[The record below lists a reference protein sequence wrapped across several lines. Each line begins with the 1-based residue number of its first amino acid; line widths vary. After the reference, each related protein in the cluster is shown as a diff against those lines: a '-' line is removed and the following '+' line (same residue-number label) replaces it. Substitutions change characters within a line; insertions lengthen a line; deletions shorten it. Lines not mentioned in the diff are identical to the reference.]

1 MVRFPARITRMK
13 TMKRNDSWRWR
24 LWVWPMLALTILG
37 MAAGLP
43 ACTVVGAIA
52 YDGARSDAA
61 RACEAYPSMADRN
74 ACLGRLDVLRGQ
86 DSEKVHQ
93 QAQTGDSQRAAAQRD
108 DAAKRQ
114 QALCFK
120 RQSTG
125 ETVCPN

>member
-1 MVRFPARITRMK
+1 
-13 TMKRNDSWRWR
+13 MKRNEPGWRWAPVR
-24 LWVWPMLALTILG
+24 SLSGAVLMGL
-37 MAAGLP
+37 AAGLS
-43 ACTVVGAIA
+43 ACTAVGSIA

-61 RACEAYPSMADRN
+61 RACEAYPSMADRQ
-74 ACLGRLDVLRGQ
+74 ACLGKIDALRGQ
-86 DSEKVHQ
+86 DPERLHQ

-114 QALCFK
+114 QSLCFK